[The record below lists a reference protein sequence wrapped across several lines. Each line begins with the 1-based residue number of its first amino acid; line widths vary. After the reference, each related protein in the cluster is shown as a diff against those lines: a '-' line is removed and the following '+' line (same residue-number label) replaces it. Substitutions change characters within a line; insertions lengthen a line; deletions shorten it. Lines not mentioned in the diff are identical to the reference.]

1 MARFCLM
8 TATVRSRHPE
18 RLVSSAEPASSER
31 TILRSSVLTRR
42 SEALRSTVSGV
53 VGLTRRYW
61 FDAAVAAAI
70 ALAVVQALSQPHADS
85 ASRWFV
91 APAVAVII
99 TPLLLWRRF
108 PFGAPVALGVALA
121 TATFFDYT
129 VIYDLAPELAAV
141 AAVFLAGMAEKR
153 SRAFAGLAFAF
164 AVVAVVTHNDP
175 GGGVDDLAVIALA
188 LTPCWLL
195 GLALRRKHEEAE
207 LAVADE
213 RARIARELHDIVG
226 HSVSVMTVQAAAV
239 RRRLRADQEREREAL
254 EAVEHVGREAL
265 AEMRRMVGVLRS
277 PDEAASLAPQP
288 GLRDLE
294 ALVEHARQAGLPVDL
309 HVDGDPVE
317 LPPGVDLA
325 AYRVVQEGL
334 TNALKHAHA
343 TRAEVRLHYD
353 HGQVEVSVTND
364 GRRDGGASRGGH
376 GLAGMRE
383 RIAVYGGRLQAGPP
397 PARPLRV
404 RAPPPSQPPLT
415 RGLWCAAAQ
424 GPARPGLG
432 WMLES
437 ET

>member
-18 RLVSSAEPASSER
+18 RLVSSAEPGSSER
-31 TILRSSVLTRR
+31 RIRQSSAMTRR
-42 SEALRSTVSGV
+42 SEALRSTVNEV
-53 VGLTRRYW
+53 VALTRRYW

-70 ALAVVQALSQPHADS
+70 ALGVVQALFQPHADS

-99 TPLLLWRRF
+99 APLLLWRRF

-121 TATFFDYT
+121 AATFFDYT
-129 VIYDLAPELAAV
+129 VIYDLAPALAAV

-153 SRAFAGLAFAF
+153 SLAFAGLALAF

-239 RRRLRADQEREREAL
+239 RRLLRSDQKREREAL
-254 EAVEHVGREAL
+254 EAVEHAGREAL
-265 AEMRRMVGVLRS
+265 SSR
-277 PDEAASLAPQP
+277 
-288 GLRDLE
+288 
-294 ALVEHARQAGLPVDL
+294 
-309 HVDGDPVE
+309 
-317 LPPGVDLA
+317 
-325 AYRVVQEGL
+325 
-334 TNALKHAHA
+334 
-343 TRAEVRLHYD
+343 
-353 HGQVEVSVTND
+353 
-364 GRRDGGASRGGH
+364 SRGC
-376 GLAGMRE
+376 AISR
-383 RIAVYGGRLQAGPP
+383 RSS
-397 PARPLRV
+397 
-404 RAPPPSQPPLT
+404 RAH
-415 RGLWCAAAQ
+415 
-424 GPARPGLG
+424 ARPGCRSTSTWTAIPSSFRPASTSPRTG
-432 WMLES
+432 
-437 ET
+437 